1 MFNEE
6 TSNWLGCF
14 EIELVIPIEHCT
26 GVGAATSG
34 IANPLTWVQ
43 IPACA
48 LLENI
53 NLYIALRAVLIS
65 KDCFVK
71 DVKWAWLV

>member
-1 MFNEE
+1 MSYGSCAF
-6 TSNWLGCF
+6 WVGRV
-14 EIELVIPIEHCT
+14 EIEPAIPMEYCT

-48 LLENI
+48 LFN
-53 NLYIALRAVLIS
+53 
-65 KDCFVK
+65 K
-71 DVKWAWLV
+71 

>member
-14 EIELVIPIEHCT
+14 EIELVIPIEYCT

-48 LLENI
+48 LYN
-53 NLYIALRAVLIS
+53 
-65 KDCFVK
+65 KQP
-71 DVKWAWLV
+71 

>member
-1 MFNEE
+1 MGGPGF
-6 TSNWLGCF
+6 SKWLGCF
-14 EIELVIPIEHCT
+14 EIELVIPIDYCT

-48 LLENI
+48 LLI
-53 NLYIALRAVLIS
+53 KTLRMSLLTRSLDI
-65 KDCFVK
+65 KEQIGLFYPN
-71 DVKWAWLV
+71 

>member
-1 MFNEE
+1 MDY
-6 TSNWLGCF
+6 
-14 EIELVIPIEHCT
+14 CT

-48 LLENI
+48 LSNKPTHRVRFARSLDI
-53 NLYIALRAVLIS
+53 QWRIR
-65 KDCFVK
+65 
-71 DVKWAWLV
+71 WAIEQVRSMREESQCQE

>member
-14 EIELVIPIEHCT
+14 EIELVIPIEYCT

-48 LLENI
+48 LLMFCW
-53 NLYIALRAVLIS
+53 LGFVLTRSLDIQ
-65 KDCFVK
+65 
-71 DVKWAWLV
+71 

>member
-1 MFNEE
+1 MGVLDGIGKK
-6 TSNWLGCF
+6 TVQCF
-14 EIELVIPIEHCT
+14 GVGRVEIEPMNPMEYCT

-48 LLENI
+48 LLRFCW
-53 NLYIALRAVLIS
+53 LGFVLTRSLDIQ
-65 KDCFVK
+65 
-71 DVKWAWLV
+71 